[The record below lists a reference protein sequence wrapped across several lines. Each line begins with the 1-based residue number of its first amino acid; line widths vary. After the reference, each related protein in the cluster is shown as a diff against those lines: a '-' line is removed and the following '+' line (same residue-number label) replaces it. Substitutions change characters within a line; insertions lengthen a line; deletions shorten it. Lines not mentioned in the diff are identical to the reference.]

1 MTVDPAK
8 AGTNS
13 IHIYIT
19 TPAGALD
26 PASSVTVT
34 ITNTDRD
41 VGPLPV
47 PVEPAGPNHVTTSDM
62 QIPFSGNWRL
72 EIDALFGQFDQS
84 TFTTTFHAS

>member
-1 MTVDPAK
+1 MTTVDQVAPLEPA
-8 AGTNS
+8 AAVQPVGV
-13 IHIYIT
+13 
-19 TPAGALD
+19 PLD

-41 VGPLPV
+41 VGPLPI
-47 PVEPAGPNHVTTSDM
+47 PVQSAGPNHVTTDDM

-72 EIDALFGQFDQS
+72 EIDALFGQFDQT